1 MMVLPSDLL
10 FKLNIL
16 IISYSNVFYRKIN
29 KIYILDINIYI
40 MFQLKD
46 NAVSYLILVIIC
58 IMLAYLLGV
67 TITRVVD
74 RRLKNLEI
82 KLPKQNI
89 VVKYEGFK
97 NEGFQGNY
105 SKHKTKEMSEK
116 LMQQQPIPQIT
127 AEPKKQENFT
137 NLGTYDEVDDFYVA
151 EPYWNEKS
159 QENFFEGIVYD
170 NKSLKRDIP
179 AESIRKEVVQENY
192 YNDTATTNGL
202 EHFGNIN
209 HRPYDPTSDVNVYTK
224 WLQSNKKNYHK
235 LDKIHVE
242 NLFKVA
248 RGHKLTKKDIPESFK
263 IIREGEE
270 QIAEEEQA
278 QENVTSCGCGI

>member
-1 MMVLPSDLL
+1 
-10 FKLNIL
+10 
-16 IISYSNVFYRKIN
+16 
-29 KIYILDINIYI
+29 

-127 AEPKKQENFT
+127 AEQKKQENFT

-159 QENFFEGIVYD
+159 QENFFEGIVYN

-270 QIAEEEQA
+270 EIAEEEQA

>member
-1 MMVLPSDLL
+1 
-10 FKLNIL
+10 
-16 IISYSNVFYRKIN
+16 
-29 KIYILDINIYI
+29 

-159 QENFFEGIVYD
+159 QENFFEGIVYN
-170 NKSLKRDIP
+170 NKSFKRDIP
-179 AESIRKEVVQENY
+179 AEPIRKEVVQENY

-224 WLQSNKKNYHK
+224 WLQNNKKNYHK

-270 QIAEEEQA
+270 EIAEEEQA

>member
-1 MMVLPSDLL
+1 MMVLPLDLL
-10 FKLNIL
+10 FKLTAL
-16 IISYSNVFYRKIN
+16 KKYSLLFYIKTN

-46 NAVSYLILVIIC
+46 NAVSYIILVIIC

-74 RRLKNLEI
+74 RRLKKLEI
-82 KLPKQNI
+82 KIPKQNI
-89 VVKYEGFK
+89 VVKYEGFQ

-116 LMQQQPIPQIT
+116 LMQQQSIPQIT

-159 QENFFEGIVYD
+159 QENFFEGIVY
-170 NKSLKRDIP
+170 NNQSLKRKIP
-179 AESIRKEVVQENY
+179 TDPIRKEVVQENY
-192 YNDTATTNGL
+192 YDDSANTNGL

-209 HRPYDPTSDVNVYTK
+209 HRPYDPTSDINIYTK
-224 WLQSNKKNYHK
+224 WLQSNKKNYHD
-235 LDKIHVE
+235 LDKVHVE
-242 NLFKVA
+242 NLFKIS
-248 RGHKLTKKDIPESFK
+248 RGHNLTKKDIPESFK

-270 QIAEEEQA
+270 EVVEEEQA